1 MRVIEALPGFPDSFP
16 TIFDAGDSALV
27 KRGSTL
33 CQVAS
38 PKNSRM
44 IRGDRNE
51 HCGWHCQPIRREVVP
66 FERSPRHDR
75 KEQRQNK
82 PDVSQA
88 YMNVLVVGNARLAS
102 LQTLD
107 VFFERRHRLRG

>member
-1 MRVIEALPGFPDSFP
+1 MRIIEALSGFSDSFP
-16 TIFDAGDSALV
+16 TIFDPGDSVLV
-27 KRGSTL
+27 KRDSTL
-33 CQVAS
+33 CQVPS

-44 IRGDRNE
+44 ISGDRNE
-51 HCGWHCQPIRREVVP
+51 HYCWDCQPIRGEVMS

-75 KEQRQNK
+75 KQERQNK
-82 PDVSQA
+82 PNASQA
-88 YMNVLVVGNARLAS
+88 YMNFLVVGNARLAS